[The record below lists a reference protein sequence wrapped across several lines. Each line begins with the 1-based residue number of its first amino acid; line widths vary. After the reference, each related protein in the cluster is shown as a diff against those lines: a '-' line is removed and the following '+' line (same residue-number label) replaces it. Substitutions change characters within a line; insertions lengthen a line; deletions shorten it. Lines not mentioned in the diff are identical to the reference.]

1 MPDFYEK
8 RDGKYFADS
17 KKRFAPVAEKKV
29 SAASADTKTP
39 DLHESDI
46 VASSVAATN
55 IATSAVSSGG
65 VTASQPIVQPLVIVP
80 YSSQMQPLY
89 QYTSDGYGADSY
101 GAAAYPAPAYGA
113 GAYRNPVP
121 RGYDDYY
128 EEEPVVVR
136 RVLVE
141 KEDKEGHNGGG
152 IASTIFGLLLVVFVV
167 VTYFF
172 TIPVINLN
180 VTETDN
186 ALLVVISTIKQL
198 LAGGITLS
206 NLPLFGIGL
215 VVGMLFGFLTYLASA
230 FSLIGKY
237 SVVGKIFAIFA
248 LIGAILMVVMIFVD
262 KITVGYG
269 AYAVAAL
276 IILTAI
282 SALFAK
288 RKQKRR

>member
-8 RDGKYFADS
+8 RDGKYWADS
-17 KKRFAPVAEKKV
+17 KKGSGPVAGKNV
-29 SAASADTKTP
+29 SAVPADIGGSNVAASNIAAPGVTT
-39 DLHESDI
+39 SDI
-46 VASSVAATN
+46 AA
-55 IATSAVSSGG
+55 SAVSSGG
-65 VTASQPIVQPLVIVP
+65 VTTSQPIVQPLVIVP

-89 QYTSDGYGADSY
+89 QYTSDGYGPD
-101 GAAAYPAPAYGA
+101 AYGA
-113 GAYRNPVP
+113 GAYAAPAYGGAYGNPVP

-136 RVLVE
+136 RVRVE
-141 KEDKEGHNGGG
+141 KEEKKGHNGGG
-152 IASTIFGLLLVVFVV
+152 IASTIFGLLLVIFVV

-172 TIPVINLN
+172 AIPVVNLN

-198 LAGGITLS
+198 IAGGITLS
-206 NLPLFGIGL
+206 NMPLFGIGL
-215 VVGMLFGFLTYLASA
+215 VVALVFGFLTYLASA

-237 SVVGKIFAIFA
+237 NVAGKVFGVFA

-262 KITVGYG
+262 KIKVGYG
-269 AYAVAAL
+269 AYVVAAL
-276 IILTAI
+276 TILTAI
-282 SALFAK
+282 SALAAK